1 MVEANLKII
10 EELKSFL
17 EIVSSEP
24 DIRKLVT
31 PSETDFSRKRK
42 LTLKRIANF
51 VINMPKR
58 SLSIELQEFF
68 DSMGEEGGACT
79 KSAFS
84 LQRSKL
90 KPLFF
95 QVWNEFLV
103 DSFYRFY
110 GDKSKR
116 WKGFRLQAVD
126 GSTAYL
132 INNEEV
138 REYFGTHDNQHVKV
152 PMARIVQV
160 QDVLNDIS
168 VWGNI
173 FPINESERGFMAG
186 NVGRLHEDSLTL
198 FDRGFPSYALMY
210 LMNNQEAPRHFVMRC
225 KVGFNKE
232 VKKFSQGRESNGVVN
247 LKPTK
252 KAKDALLK
260 HGYAVWDSTNVKVRM
275 AKVKLNSGQT
285 EVLLTNLYDEEKF
298 TTEDLKYLYGLRW
311 GVETTF
317 GKQKNQMQM
326 EQFSGHRVICILQDY
341 AGGLITANLQ
351 SLIEKQSEDHIKQ
364 VNNRRK
370 HDYKINKNISW
381 AWLKHDVIKLFLYN
395 EPEMTLLKLQKYFE
409 RNLEPVRPGRK
420 YTRMRKA
427 KRINGKYQTLT
438 NYKRAI

>member
-10 EELKSFL
+10 EELKSYL
-17 EIVSSEP
+17 EIVSSKP
-24 DIRKLVT
+24 GVRKLVT
-31 PSETDFSRKRK
+31 SSETDFSRKRK

-51 VINMPKR
+51 IINMPKR
-58 SLSIELQEFF
+58 SLSIEVQEFF
-68 DSMGEEGGACT
+68 DSMDEGATCS
-79 KSAFS
+79 KSALS
-84 LQRSKL
+84 LQRAKL
-90 KPLFF
+90 DPLFF
-95 QVWNEFLV
+95 EVWNEFLV
-103 DSFYRFY
+103 NGFYQFY
-110 GDKSKR
+110 GDKVKR

-138 REYFGTHDNQHVKV
+138 REYFGTQGNQHVKV
-152 PMARIVQV
+152 PMARVMQV

-173 FPINESERGFMAG
+173 FPINESERGFMA
-186 NVGRLHEDSLTL
+186 NHVERLYEDSLTL

-210 LMNNQEAPRHFVMRC
+210 LMNNQETPRHFVMRC
-225 KVGFNKE
+225 KVSFNKE
-232 VKKFSQGRESNGVVN
+232 VKEFLQSGENSGTVN
-247 LKPTK
+247 LRPTK
-252 KAKDALLK
+252 KAKEALLK
-260 HGYAVWDSTNVKVRM
+260 QGYTVWDTTTLKVRM
-275 AKVKLNSGQT
+275 VKVKLDGGET

-298 TTEDLKYLYGLRW
+298 TNKDLKYLYGLRW
-311 GVETTF
+311 GIETAF

-341 AGGLITANLQ
+341 AGSLITANLQ
-351 SLIEKQSEDHIKQ
+351 SLIEKQSEDSLKQ
-364 VNNRRK
+364 INNTRK

-381 AWLKHDVIKLFLYN
+381 AWLKHNITKLFLDN
-395 EPEMTLLKLQKYFE
+395 EPEIILLKLQKYFE

-427 KRINGKYQTLT
+427 KRLNGKYQTLT